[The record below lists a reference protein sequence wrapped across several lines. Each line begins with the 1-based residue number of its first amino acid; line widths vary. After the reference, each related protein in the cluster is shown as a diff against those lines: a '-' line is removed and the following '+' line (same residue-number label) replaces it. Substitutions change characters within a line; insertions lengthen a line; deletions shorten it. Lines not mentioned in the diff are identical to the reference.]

1 MERLQCR
8 QMGQWIGVVLSV
20 VCGIGLVSNPS
31 QAQYAGSSQSLTTT
45 DRETEEINSFLNGTG
60 DGSAGSLFSVINR
73 LQQLSGG
80 MSASDFAAE
89 QDENINSAV
98 QDFRKKQQ
106 EKLRNQ
112 STPVAP
118 QSAPTSPTP

>member
-1 MERLQCR
+1 MGCFQGK
-8 QMGQWIGVVLSV
+8 QMGLWIGAV
-20 VCGIGLVSNPS
+20 GIFCALGLMSSPS
-31 QAQYAGSSQSLTTT
+31 QAQYAGSSQTFSTT

-80 MSASDFAAE
+80 MSGADFAAE

-98 QDFRKKQQ
+98 QDFRKKQLD
-106 EKLRNQ
+106 KLRNQ
-112 STPVAP
+112 TTPSAP
-118 QSAPTSPTP
+118 QDVPLSPTP